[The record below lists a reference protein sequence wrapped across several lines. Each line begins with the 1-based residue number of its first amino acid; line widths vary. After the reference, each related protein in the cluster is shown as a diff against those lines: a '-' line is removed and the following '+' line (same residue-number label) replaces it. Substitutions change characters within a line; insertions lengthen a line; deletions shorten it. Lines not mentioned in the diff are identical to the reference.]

1 MKFLIS
7 LIFIASLFLVPFV
20 LYRRIYFRPVSC
32 ILINPGVSVDVLSVM
47 PKRKFFRENASG
59 RNYSLAYVGSGLYAF
74 YVNPAEV
81 LGSDNIIDFSGVRFS
96 GSVVLFSRNKLGRFN
111 SVDLSKR
118 TVFDIIKKFN

>member
-7 LIFIASLFLVPFV
+7 LIFIVSLFLVPLV

-32 ILINPGVSVDVLSVM
+32 IEINPGVSVDVLCVM
-47 PKRKFFRENASG
+47 PKRKFFREIAGG

-74 YVNPAEV
+74 YVNPVAV
-81 LGSDNIIDFSGVRFS
+81 LESDDIIDFSGVRFS

-111 SVDLSKR
+111 SIDLSKR
-118 TVFDIIKKFN
+118 SVFDIIKKFN

>member
-7 LIFIASLFLVPFV
+7 LIFIVLLFLVPLV

-32 ILINPGVSVDVLSVM
+32 IVINPGVSVDVVAVI
-47 PKRKFFRENASG
+47 PKRKYFRECASG
-59 RNYSLAYVGSGLYAF
+59 CKYSLAYVGSGLYAF
-74 YVNPAEV
+74 YTNPEGIPGERY
-81 LGSDNIIDFSGVRFS
+81 LLDFSGVRFS

-111 SVDLSKR
+111 SIDLSKR